1 MSFARLAFALVLL
14 SWFAGCATTSQPKGR
29 PLVLDKLQAMGI
41 DSRTYAKIVNHRVL
55 TYDDIYGLVKKGV
68 PGPVILTYIKSTKAP
83 YNLTDDQLDQL
94 VDANAAPQLVNYLGQ
109 SQGFFEATERSQT
122 GGAGKWKDNPYF
134 ADPYFMGPAPF
145 GYYYPAEWFDP
156 EWVGAVF

>member
-1 MSFARLAFALVLL
+1 MKMLRLSLSLFLL
-14 SWFAGCATTSQPKGR
+14 LWCAGCSTLQPKGR
-29 PLVLDKLQAMGI
+29 PVVLDKLAAMGI

-68 PGPVILTYIKSTKAP
+68 PGPVILTYIKSTHAAYK
-83 YNLTDDQLDQL
+83 LTDDQLDQL
-94 VDANAAPQLVNYLGQ
+94 VDAGANPQLVNYLGQ
-109 SQGFFEATERSQT
+109 SVGYFEATERSQT

-145 GYYYPAEWFDP
+145 GYMYPGEWYDP
-156 EWVGAVF
+156 AWVGAVF